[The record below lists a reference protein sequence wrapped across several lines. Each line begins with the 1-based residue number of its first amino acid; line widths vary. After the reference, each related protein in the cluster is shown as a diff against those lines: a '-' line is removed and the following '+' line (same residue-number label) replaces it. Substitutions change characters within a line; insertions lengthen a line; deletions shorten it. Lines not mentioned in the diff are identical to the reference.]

1 MRRRFSIPERCC
13 GPARDPV
20 AITGDA
26 FEAASLS
33 ARATVTVDTRP
44 PLCAQAIAH
53 DWNRSRI
60 QFNGRSS

>member
-1 MRRRFSIPERCC
+1 MRRRSSIPERCC

-20 AITGDA
+20 EITGNA

-33 ARATVTVDTRP
+33 ARATVTDDTRP

-53 DWNRSRI
+53 D
-60 QFNGRSS
+60 